1 MPIKQTTPNWEL
13 EESLDIKVAAL
24 RKAIIYNL
32 EYVGEQVVNRARNTS
47 EKGHDFTDRTGNLRS
62 SIGYVI
68 TVDGQIVSSSDFR
81 PVKPTGQ
88 EGSDVGE
95 SFAKRLA
102 EEFPECIALVVVA
115 GMSYAGYVAARGFD
129 VLDSSQELAKRLVPR
144 MLKQLKLN

>member
-1 MPIKQTTPNWEL
+1 MPIKQTTPNREL
-13 EESLDIKVAAL
+13 EISLDAKVSAL
-24 RKAIIYNL
+24 RQALIYNL

-81 PVKPTGQ
+81 PVLTGN
-88 EGSDVGE
+88 EGSGVGQ
-95 SFAKRLA
+95 SFAKFLA
-102 EEFPECIALVVVA
+102 QQFPTGIALVVVA

-144 MLKQLKLN
+144 MLDKLKLK